1 MNLADQIERHI
12 STAKDLE
19 RMQKEMSVKQ
29 ADIAKFVASKRE
41 REVIIEVKYNA
52 GQSVDGILT
61 FDCVRF
67 NGEKVMLEF
76 VPSAATVIAM
86 HSPLASTYTALRV
99 EPL

>member
-19 RMQKEMSVKQ
+19 RMQKEMAVKQ
-29 ADIAKFVASKRE
+29 TDLSKFTASKRE
-41 REVIIEVKYNA
+41 REVVVEVKHNL

-61 FDCVRF
+61 FDCVRL
-67 NGEKVMLEF
+67 NGETFLIEF
-76 VPSAATVIAM
+76 IPSA
-86 HSPLASTYTALRV
+86 LADILSCIPHNTLVQAI